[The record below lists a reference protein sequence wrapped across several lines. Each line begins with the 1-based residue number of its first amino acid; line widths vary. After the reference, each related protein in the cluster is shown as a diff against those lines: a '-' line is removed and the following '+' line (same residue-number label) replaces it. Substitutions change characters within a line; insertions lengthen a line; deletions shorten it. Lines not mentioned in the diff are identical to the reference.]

1 MLTMSRSKQQLAF
14 DRTTPTY
21 VIRTLLYERGN
32 QIVLPYNLTV
42 ADFTDRISAQRNK
55 LGKSGNK
62 EEGTITLGAEN
73 KTTSNVLSAD
83 VNSLSYARTPP
94 EILRIV
100 YGTGNESLQGGFYP
114 QGANGKIARTCVT
127 VAGGGRGG

>member
-1 MLTMSRSKQQLAF
+1 MSRSKQQLAF

-21 VIRTLLYERGN
+21 DAVIRSLLYERGN

-83 VNSLSYARTPP
+83 VNSLLYARTPP

-100 YGTGNESLQGGFYP
+100 RNRQ
-114 QGANGKIARTCVT
+114 
-127 VAGGGRGG
+127 